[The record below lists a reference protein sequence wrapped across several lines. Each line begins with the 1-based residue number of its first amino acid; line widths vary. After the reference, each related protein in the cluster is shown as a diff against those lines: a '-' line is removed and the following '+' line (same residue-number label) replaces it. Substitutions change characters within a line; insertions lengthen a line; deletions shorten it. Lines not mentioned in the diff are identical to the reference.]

1 MVEDAIGG
9 KVVFGGVFVVDV
21 NIEVRGVSANMVEVG
36 SMVEVAGAVGVEIN
50 IQVGSPM
57 KRRVAVLPL

>member
-1 MVEDAIGG
+1 
-9 KVVFGGVFVVDV
+9 VFVVDV